1 MKESLM
7 QEWIDTIA
15 NSELT
20 EGARK
25 AITIQGIPIL
35 LIHSNGA
42 YYAIRNQCTH
52 QVLPLTD
59 GEITDSLI
67 TCPFHGA
74 IFCLKTGAVKSPP
87 AFDDLDTYPVRVNNH
102 GIIQIQIK

>member
-1 MKESLM
+1 M
-7 QEWIDTIA
+7 QEWIDAIA
-15 NSELT
+15 ISELT

-25 AITIQGIPIL
+25 AMTIQGIPIL
-35 LIHSNGA
+35 LIHSNGV

-52 QVLPLTD
+52 QALPLTD
-59 GEITDSLI
+59 GEITDGRI

-74 IFCLKTGAVKSPP
+74 IFCLKTGAVGSPP